1 MSGPDSNF
9 LMNSPFNIPSH
20 PSNMTSVAHL
30 LPRAVRRRSA
40 FTLIELV
47 LVLTILAV
55 LMGAAI
61 FSLNRGGFFE
71 GAADQRI
78 KSDLESTVS
87 TALENYFIGAGRYP
101 TTEQGLQALVEKP
114 ASAPI
119 PERWH
124 AVMDEIPTD
133 PWKQPYKYRYPAI
146 KSKKSYDL
154 WSVGKDGV
162 DGNEDDIGNW
172 KSEAK

>member
-1 MSGPDSNF
+1 LLNDS
-9 LMNSPFNIPSH
+9 FNIPSKQRNNPMVVH
-20 PSNMTSVAHL
+20 P
-30 LPRAVRRRSA
+30 LPKSRRTRSA

-78 KSDLESTVS
+78 NSDLNSTISV
-87 TALENYFIGAGRYP
+87 ALESYFVAAGRYP
-101 TTEQGLQALVEKP
+101 STEQGLEALVEKP
-114 ASAPI
+114 TKAPI

-124 AVMDEIPTD
+124 ASMDELPTD
-133 PWKQPYKYRYPAI
+133 PWKQPYKYRFPAT
-146 KSKKSYDL
+146 KSKKPYDL
-154 WSVGKDGV
+154 WSIGKDGV
-162 DGNEDDIGNW
+162 DGNEDDVGNW
-172 KSEAK
+172 KVEAK

>member
-1 MSGPDSNF
+1 
-9 LMNSPFNIPSH
+9 
-20 PSNMTSVAHL
+20 MTSVAHL
-30 LPRAVRRRSA
+30 LPPAVRRRSA

-78 KSDLESTVS
+78 KSDLDSTIS
-87 TALENYFIGAGRYP
+87 TGLEAYFIGAGRYP

-114 ASAPI
+114 ATP
-119 PERWH
+119 PLPDRWH
-124 AVMDEIPTD
+124 AVLDEIPTD
-133 PWKQPYKYRYPAI
+133 PWKQPYKYRYPAT
-146 KSKKSYDL
+146 KSKKPYDL
-154 WSVGKDGV
+154 WSVGKDGA
-162 DGNEDDIGNW
+162 DNSPDDIGNW
-172 KSEAK
+172 KAEAK